1 MTSKNEPLGAVLPR
15 FMTLTDVAE
24 ELQISTAAVRT
35 MVLKGELEAFQ
46 IGGRGQWR
54 VDSQKFEEFI
64 EQLHEEQRQRVET
77 EQQHT
82 KTAR

>member
-1 MTSKNEPLGAVLPR
+1 MPR

-24 ELQISTAAVRT
+24 ELQISTAAVRN

-54 VDSQKFEEFI
+54 VDSQKFEQFI
-64 EQLHEEQRQRVET
+64 DQLHEEQRQRVVE
-77 EQQHT
+77 EQQ
-82 KTAR
+82 ADQLQ

>member
-1 MTSKNEPLGAVLPR
+1 MPR

-24 ELQISTAAVRT
+24 ELQVSTAAVRT

-54 VDSQKFEEFI
+54 VDSQKFEAFI
-64 EQLHEEQRQRVET
+64 EELHEQQRQRVEDA
-77 EQQHT
+77 EQQPSDQHQ
-82 KTAR
+82 

>member
-1 MTSKNEPLGAVLPR
+1 MPR
-15 FMTLTDVAE
+15 FLTLTDVAE

-54 VDSQKFEEFI
+54 VDSQNFEDFI
-64 EQLHEEQRQRVET
+64 DQLHQDQRQRVVDL
-77 EQQHT
+77 EQQQTDQHL
-82 KTAR
+82 

>member
-1 MTSKNEPLGAVLPR
+1 MPR

-24 ELQISTAAVRT
+24 ELQISTAAVRN

-54 VDSQKFEEFI
+54 VDSQKFEAFI
-64 EQLHEEQRQRVET
+64 EQLHEQQRQRVEE
-77 EQQHT
+77 EQRSDQHL
-82 KTAR
+82 

>member
-1 MTSKNEPLGAVLPR
+1 MIDTGAAVPR

-54 VDSQKFEEFI
+54 VDSEKFERFI
-64 EQLHEEQRQRVET
+64 EHLHEQQRQRVAE
-77 EQQHT
+77 EQHT
-82 KTAR
+82 DQHQ

>member
-1 MTSKNEPLGAVLPR
+1 MPR

-24 ELQISTAAVRT
+24 ELQISTAAVRN

-54 VDSQKFEEFI
+54 VDSQKFEAFI
-64 EQLHEEQRQRVET
+64 EQLHEEQRQRVEE
-77 EQQHT
+77 EQRSDQHL
-82 KTAR
+82 

>member
-1 MTSKNEPLGAVLPR
+1 MPR

-54 VDSQKFEEFI
+54 VDTQKFEAFI
-64 EQLHEEQRQRVET
+64 EQLHEDQRQRVET
-77 EQQHT
+77 EQQQT
-82 KTAR
+82 DQAR

>member
-1 MTSKNEPLGAVLPR
+1 MTSNTEPLGAVLPR

-82 KTAR
+82 ETAR

>member
-1 MTSKNEPLGAVLPR
+1 MPR

-24 ELQISTAAVRT
+24 ELQVSTAAVRT

-54 VDSQKFEEFI
+54 VDSQKFEDFI
-64 EQLHEEQRQRVET
+64 EQLHEQQRQRVVDSDQQAN
-77 EQQHT
+77 EQHQ
-82 KTAR
+82 

>member
-1 MTSKNEPLGAVLPR
+1 MPR

-24 ELQISTAAVRT
+24 ELQVSTAAVRT

-54 VDSQKFEEFI
+54 VDSQKFEAFI
-64 EQLHEEQRQRVET
+64 EELHKQQRQRVEDA
-77 EQQHT
+77 EQQPSDQHQ
-82 KTAR
+82 

>member
-1 MTSKNEPLGAVLPR
+1 MPR

-54 VDSQKFEEFI
+54 VDSQKFEDFI
-64 EQLHEEQRQRVET
+64 EQLHQEQRQRVVEAD
-77 EQQHT
+77 QQHSDQPQ
-82 KTAR
+82 

>member
-1 MTSKNEPLGAVLPR
+1 MPR

-24 ELQISTAAVRT
+24 ELQVSTAAART

-54 VDSQKFEEFI
+54 VDSQKFEAFI
-64 EQLHEEQRQRVET
+64 EELHEQQRQRVEDA
-77 EQQHT
+77 EQQPSDQHQ
-82 KTAR
+82 

>member
-1 MTSKNEPLGAVLPR
+1 MPR

-54 VDSQKFEEFI
+54 VDSQKFEAFI
-64 EQLHEEQRQRVET
+64 EQLHDDQRQRVEA
-77 EQQHT
+77 EQHSEPQRETPHT
-82 KTAR
+82 

>member
-1 MTSKNEPLGAVLPR
+1 MPR

-24 ELQISTAAVRT
+24 ELQISTAAVRN

-54 VDSQKFEEFI
+54 VDSQKFEQFI
-64 EQLHEEQRQRVET
+64 EHLHEEQRQRVAE
-77 EQQHT
+77 EQPTDHT
-82 KTAR
+82 Q